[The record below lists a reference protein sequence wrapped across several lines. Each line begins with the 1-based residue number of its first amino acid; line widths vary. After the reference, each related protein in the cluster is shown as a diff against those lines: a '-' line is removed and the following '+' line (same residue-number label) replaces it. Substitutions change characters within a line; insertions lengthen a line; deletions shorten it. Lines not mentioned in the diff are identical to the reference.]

1 MFNFSG
7 GQREWDRK
15 HILKNPN
22 KSFIITGEK
31 ERKGADDGRY
41 FLPGEGNIK
50 QFLSVNLYFLF
61 KIVVE
66 DI

>member
-22 KSFIITGEK
+22 KSFTITGEK

-41 FLPGEGNIK
+41 FFVWGGEYKTI
-50 QFLSVNLYFLF
+50 SVLTYIFSS
-61 KIVVE
+61 K
-66 DI
+66 